1 MSAAAPTAPGR
12 IARPNGWWGVAVF
25 VATEATL
32 FGTIFGTYF
41 YLRFHTTAWPP
52 RGVPEP
58 SLTAPLI
65 LTAVLVA
72 TSIPMQ
78 LASRAARA
86 GRAVA
91 TRWLLALALLVQA
104 AYLGIQLH
112 LFLDDLD
119 KFSPSG
125 TAYASIYFT
134 MLGAHHAHVVFGLLI
149 VLFLVVRLRS
159 GLNRYRTVG
168 VQSAA
173 FYWHFV
179 NVLAL
184 CVVATQVYAAL

>member
-1 MSAAAPTAPGR
+1 MAPAR
-12 IARPNGWWGVAVF
+12 IAKPNGWWGMAVF
-25 VATEATL
+25 VGTEATL

-41 YLRFHTTAWPP
+41 YLRFHTAHWPP
-52 RGVPEP
+52 RGLPEP
-58 SLTAPLI
+58 ALTAPLI

-72 TSIPMQ
+72 TSLPMQ
-78 LASRAARA
+78 LASNAARA
-86 GRAVA
+86 GRAGA
-91 TRWLLALALLVQA
+91 TRALLSIALVGQA
-104 AYLGIQLH
+104 VYFGLQMH

-125 TAYASIYFT
+125 SAYGSIYFT
-134 MLGAHHAHVVFGLLI
+134 MLGAHDAHVAFGILM
-149 VLFLVVRLRS
+149 VLFLVLRLGG
-159 GLNRYRTVG
+159 GLTRYRTVG

-184 CVVATQVYAAL
+184 CVAAIQVYAAL

>member
-1 MSAAAPTAPGR
+1 MSAAAPTAP
-12 IARPNGWWGVAVF
+12 ARVAKPNGWWGMAVF

-41 YLRFHTTAWPP
+41 YLRFHTTNWPP
-52 RGVPEP
+52 RGLPEP
-58 SLTAPLI
+58 ALTAPLI

-78 LASRAARA
+78 LASLAAQA
-86 GRAVA
+86 GRAAA
-91 TRWLLALALLVQA
+91 TRALLALAMVVQA
-104 AYLGIQLH
+104 TYFGIQVH

-125 TAYASIYFT
+125 SAYGSIYFT
-134 MLGAHHAHVVFGLLI
+134 MLGAHHAHVAFGVLI
-149 VLFLVVRLRS
+149 VLFLVLRLGR
-159 GLNRYRTVG
+159 GLTRYRTVG

-184 CVVATQVYAAL
+184 CVAATQVYAAL